1 MFNWCQNYIDA
12 PIYVPEDSISSQ
24 LQVNWEKYTEWNL
37 VKLTQNYLR
46 LILRYLSD
54 SNNGLLIHCI
64 SGTDIFYYSINISKM
79 DMRLIYYLF
88 RLGPHTAIYFI
99 IEN

>member
-1 MFNWCQNYIDA
+1 VFNWRQNYIDA

-24 LQVNWEKYTEWNL
+24 LRVNWDQYTEWNL
-37 VKLTQNYLR
+37 VKLTQNYLK

-64 SGTDIFYYSINISKM
+64 SGTNMLFY
-79 DMRLIYYLF
+79 
-88 RLGPHTAIYFI
+88 
-99 IEN
+99 